1 VKVADFNGVIRMYR
15 RTVIQV
21 LDFSPRARRSMELFL
36 VSLAERLLGKGWR
49 TVHVFAREP
58 GPYIRDELRRLD
70 LPYHVARFQLTLAEA
85 RSLGSELRQYQPDVL
100 QTHFLSPFSPA
111 LLLLKRRARA
121 RRLLIT
127 DHTSGLPSRK
137 SLVGRLLARLR
148 GAFATRY
155 IDGTIA
161 VSDFVRDRDVQG
173 LHLPARKV
181 RTIHNGVDTAE
192 YRPTSSPRNA
202 VFTLGFVGQL
212 IKEKGVLTLLRAM
225 SELEAEGAGPLRAL
239 IAGRGPQEREL
250 KDCCAA
256 SGLKSVEFLGHIDRV
271 PQLLNSVDVVVVP
284 SEWEEAFGFAV
295 VEGMACG
302 ACVLASDAG
311 GIPEVVGP
319 DGEAGL
325 LFKKG
330 DVGDLK
336 RQLRALLGDPER
348 RERLRV
354 AARQRAVQYFSLQW
368 MVDNYVKVFDELDGE
383 LSERACLAAC
393 G

>member
-1 VKVADFNGVIRMYR
+1 MYR
-15 RTVIQV
+15 RTVVQV

-36 VSLAERLLGKGWR
+36 VSLAERLQGKGWR
-49 TVHVFAREP
+49 TVHVFAGEP
-58 GPYIRDELRRLD
+58 GPYLKDELRRLD
-70 LPYHVARFQLTLAEA
+70 LPYHVANFHLTLREA
-85 RSLGSELRQYQPDVL
+85 RSLGRRLREYQPDVV
-100 QTHFLSPFSPA
+100 QTHFLSVFSPA

-137 SLVGRLLARLR
+137 SLLGRLLSRLR
-148 GAFATRY
+148 GALATRY

-161 VSDFVRDRDVQG
+161 VSEFVRDRDVRG

-181 RTIHNGVDTAE
+181 RTIHNGVDVAE
-192 YRPTSSPRNA
+192 YRPTARPSNA

-212 IKEKGVLTLLRAM
+212 IKEKGVHTLLRAM
-225 SELEAEGAGPLRAL
+225 RELEAEGAGPLRAL

-250 KDCCAA
+250 KDYCAA
-256 SGLKSVEFLGHIDRV
+256 AGLKSVEFLGHIDRV
-271 PQLLNSVDVVVVP
+271 PQLLNAVDVVVVP

-295 VEGMACG
+295 LEGMACG

-330 DVGDLK
+330 DVADLK
-336 RQLRALLGDPER
+336 RQLRRLVSDPRR
-348 RERLRV
+348 RERLRA
-354 AARQRAVQYFSLQW
+354 AARERAVRHFSLQW
-368 MVDNYVKVFDELDGE
+368 MVDNYAKVFDELDGD
-383 LSERACLAAC
+383 LK
-393 G
+393 